1 MYIHDVSRHR
11 ELSDETIQ
19 IEILLF
25 SFDVVSAD
33 LLGLG
38 NIEAVFGGRAHVEA
52 VFGSVHI
59 EAVS

>member
-1 MYIHDVSRHR
+1 
-11 ELSDETIQ
+11 
-19 IEILLF
+19 
-25 SFDVVSAD
+25 
-33 LLGLG
+33 LGLG